1 MNNGRDSPVI
11 KCCIAANSSFHAL
24 TLSWIDNG
32 MEARIRIGAII
43 ARPPYIVTKIPG
55 RCDVCHKKSQDYKED
70 AGARAELIED

>member
-1 MNNGRDSPVI
+1 MNNRRNPPVI
-11 KCCIAANSSFHAL
+11 KCRNTANSSLHAL

-32 MEARIRIGAII
+32 MEGRIHIGVII
-43 ARPPYIVTKIPG
+43 ARPPYFVTKIPG